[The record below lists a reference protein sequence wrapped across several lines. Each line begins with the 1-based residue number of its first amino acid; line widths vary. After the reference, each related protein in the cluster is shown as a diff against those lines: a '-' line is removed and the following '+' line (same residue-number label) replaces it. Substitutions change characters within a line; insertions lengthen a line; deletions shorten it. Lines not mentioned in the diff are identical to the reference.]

1 MAFLAEV
8 QGQGSEPYRFHLQ
21 YRHKR
26 IMIRDPNGMRRE
38 DLAEK
43 PGQGLEPYCHHLQYR
58 HKRIMI
64 RDPNGMRP

>member
-38 DLAEK
+38 DSGRETGSGIGALLSSFTV
-43 PGQGLEPYCHHLQYR
+43 PT
-58 HKRIMI
+58 
-64 RDPNGMRP
+64 